1 MATTAAM
8 VSATAKFGARNRR
21 RPGSGS
27 AVSVGAEA
35 SAVSTVS
42 VASGASEVSSALSFS
57 LVGVRSGRF
66 GLFVSFCLRFAP
78 QLDGESPSAGGR
90 GKRLGLSGFGL
101 GLLG

>member
-21 RPGSGS
+21 RAGSGS
-27 AVSVGAEA
+27 AVVGRRRSFRSLDGLGGLGRFRSLVGAIFG
-35 SAVSTVS
+35 V
-42 VASGASEVSSALSFS
+42 
-57 LVGVRSGRF
+57 VGVRSGCF
-66 GLFVSFCLRFAP
+66 GLFVSLCLRLAP
-78 QLDGESPSAGGR
+78 QLDGASPSAGGR